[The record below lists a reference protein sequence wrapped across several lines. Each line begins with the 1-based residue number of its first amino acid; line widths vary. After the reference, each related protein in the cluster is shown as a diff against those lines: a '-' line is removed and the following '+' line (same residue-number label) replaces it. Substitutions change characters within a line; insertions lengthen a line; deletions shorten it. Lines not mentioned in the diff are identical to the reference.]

1 MSFLS
6 ERVKG
11 LKTSAT
17 LAIDAKDKALK
28 EQGED
33 ILDLSAGEPD
43 FDTPEHIKK
52 ACIKAL
58 EEGFT
63 KYLVSQGIPLIWQ
76 AIHLEPC
83 LE

>member
-11 LKTSAT
+11 LKPSAT
-17 LAIDAKDKALK
+17 LAIDAKAKALK

-33 ILDLSAGEPD
+33 ILNLSEVKPD
-43 FDTPEHIKK
+43 FETLELIKK

-63 KYLVSQGIPLIWQ
+63 KYV
-76 AIHLEPC
+76 AT
-83 LE
+83 